1 LCPKS
6 FNRKNSLRRH
16 LQLHSGVRPYSCTTC
31 KRSFSRQDIYKR
43 HCASRRCQRL
53 TERESIYRMG
63 FEGAN
68 LNHAPQDV
76 LERCRNGTW
85 LDHHDPNSDPT
96 LEHASQ
102 FYNIHQ

>member
-1 LCPKS
+1 FPCTLCPKS

-53 TERESIYRMG
+53 TERES
-63 FEGAN
+63 
-68 LNHAPQDV
+68 
-76 LERCRNGTW
+76 
-85 LDHHDPNSDPT
+85 
-96 LEHASQ
+96 
-102 FYNIHQ
+102 